1 MRQISHSLK
10 PGLCPYTRITD
21 VDPALKSLILGA
33 VALNTILTLAIY
45 PMIVSIGLPL
55 ANENPNAQIAV
66 AISEIFI
73 GILLG
78 FIIAKLFWLI
88 VNVCKEDVREKF
100 RNDAAF
106 LFGAI
111 ILMFG
116 QFPVNLSADLKQ
128 QKLAS
133 GCFLCCMFFGVGLKR
148 FGVAADI
155 AALDKSLVSLWNTY
169 GIIIL
174 FSFSGFKIP
183 VDGLSLKAGP
193 TICVIIIS
201 LVSRAIGMYA
211 SLSLIRVYILD
222 LAAVLQL

>member
-1 MRQISHSLK
+1 MI
-10 PGLCPYTRITD
+10 IT
-21 VDPALKSLILGA
+21 
-33 VALNTILTLAIY
+33 
-45 PMIVSIGLPL
+45 IGLPL
-55 ANENPNAQIAV
+55 ANESPNAQIAV

-78 FIIAKLFWLI
+78 FVIAKLFWLI
-88 VNVCKEDVREKF
+88 VNVCQEGVREKF

-128 QKLAS
+128 QRLAS

-155 AALDKSLVSLWNTY
+155 AALDKSLVGLWNTY

-201 LVSRAIGMYA
+201 LGSRAIGMYA
-211 SLSLIRVYILD
+211 PLIRVSILD
-222 LAAVLQL
+222 LDAAILQLQ

>member
-1 MRQISHSLK
+1 MIIAIGIPDPNSSPNPL
-10 PGLCPYTRITD
+10 IT
-21 VDPALKSLILGA
+21 
-33 VALNTILTLAIY
+33 
-45 PMIVSIGLPL
+45 
-55 ANENPNAQIAV
+55 V
-66 AISEIFI
+66 AILQIFL

-78 FIIAKLFWLI
+78 FVIAKLFWFI
-88 VNVCKEDVREKF
+88 VNVCHESTREKF
-100 RNDAAF
+100 RNDMGF

-116 QFPVNLSADLKQ
+116 QFPVNLSDDLQQ

-148 FGVAADI
+148 FGVASDI
-155 AALDKSLVSLWNTY
+155 AALDKALVGIWNTY

-183 VDGLSLKAGP
+183 VEGLSLKAGP

-201 LVSRAIGMYA
+201 LVARAIGMYA
-211 SLSLIRVYILD
+211 FLIHASATDLSRVIRA
-222 LAAVLQL
+222 LAGTWPR